1 MGKNISGK
9 YKQWAMR
16 EVYDPNIRQGRIY
29 AKKTLNE
36 TKKDILYHLKLQL
49 TIKYKSYKVCYPIN
63 TTTS

>member
-29 AKKTLNE
+29 AKKNIKWDKE
-36 TKKDILYHLKLQL
+36 RYFISLKA
-49 TIKYKSYKVCYPIN
+49 TINNKV
-63 TTTS
+63 